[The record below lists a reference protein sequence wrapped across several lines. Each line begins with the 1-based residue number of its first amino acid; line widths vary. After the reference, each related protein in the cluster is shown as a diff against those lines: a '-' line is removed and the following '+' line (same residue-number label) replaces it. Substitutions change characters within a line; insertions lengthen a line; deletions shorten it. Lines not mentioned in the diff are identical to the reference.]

1 MRKSDAKSDEE
12 SIADDIPFAKNDSD
26 TESIIE
32 EESFLQEDYKKNNL
46 KVIDAQKNL
55 EARNRERFGVPV
67 AT

>member
-1 MRKSDAKSDEE
+1 MRRSDAKSDEE

-55 EARNRERFGVPV
+55 EVRNRERFGVPV